1 MEVTPNS
8 AQVPDSTEPK
18 IQQPGEYLAKIRK
31 SKKLDLAQ
39 VSKDLTIPMKTLTA
53 LEQDDYQHLPEA
65 TFIKGFYRAYATY
78 LQVDADEVV
87 SSFDRVYTAHTGR
100 AAVQKLTDSPV
111 QMKGK
116 LASPKNPIAM
126 DWKKWLGYA
135 IALLVVL
142 GILTVIVK
150 SVSSKKQNTNTDNA
164 QVEVI
169 DLNTGTTTRGTSAN
183 TTTVESAGEKLQLEF
198 KRPTSVHIEDAK
210 GKVLA
215 TGRQSNTLQLT
226 GQAPFRVRIDD
237 ATVATLRL
245 NDENIDLSKRMVNGK
260 VDFRLAR

>member
-8 AQVPDSTEPK
+8 APMPDSTEPK

-39 VSKDLTIPMKTLTA
+39 VAKDLTIPVKTLTA
-53 LEQDDYQHLPEA
+53 LEQGDYQHLPEA

-100 AAVQKLTDSPV
+100 ATVQKLTDSPV

-135 IALLVVL
+135 IALLIVL
-142 GILTVIVK
+142 GIMTVIVK
-150 SVSSKKQNTNTDNA
+150 SVSSKKQNANTDNA
-164 QVEVI
+164 QIEVI
-169 DLNTGTTTRGTSAN
+169 DLNTGTTTRGTTQVNA
-183 TTTVESAGEKLQLEF
+183 VEMSGEKLYLSF
-198 KRPTSVHIEDAK
+198 TRPTSVHIEDAK

-215 TGRQSNTLQLT
+215 TGRQSNSLELT